1 MFNLEI
7 NLGKIYTFMMLNFPV
22 QEQGMFFHLFKF
34 SLVFHSSIV
43 KLSSAKSCPFLLK
56 FILRHFICFCCSWKW
71 GAFLSL
77 YLLIIYRKVTNFLF
91 NAICT
96 QILFMI
102 SQVIYKSIHIKAISY
117 SGSGRLVDQIAYTG

>member
-34 SLVFHSSIV
+34 SLVFHSSTV

-56 FILRHFICFCCSWKW
+56 FILRHFICFCCSWKR

-77 YLLIIYRKVTNFLF
+77 YLLIIYRKVTNSVF

-117 SGSGRLVDQIAYTG
+117 SGSGRSVDKIAYTG